1 MTRHRNRPSRR
12 AVLAAVGSTGLTLGA
27 GCVGGGEGG
36 TGGEGGEDGSK
47 DGTGDE
53 DGSASDTDD
62 WIASANNYDG
72 VVDRTG
78 ESTVTVGVGAA
89 EGLAFEPAAV
99 RVSAGTEVV
108 WEWTG
113 EGGQHNVVEEAGRFE
128 SDLHRE
134 AEASFAHVFEASGTY
149 RYICTP
155 HQASGM
161 RGAIEVVE

>member
-1 MTRHRNRPSRR
+1 MARHHNRPSRR
-12 AVLAAVGSTGLTLGA
+12 AVLAAVGSTALVFGS
-27 GCVGGGEGG
+27 GCVGGGTDEAGGQSG
-36 TGGEGGEDGSK
+36 TGGE
-47 DGTGDE
+47 DGTGGD
-53 DGSASDTDD
+53 DGSASGTDD

-89 EGLAFEPAAV
+89 GGLAFGPAAV

-108 WEWTG
+108 WDWTG
-113 EGGQHNVVEEAGRFE
+113 EGGQHNVVEENGRFE
-128 SDLHRE
+128 SDLYRE
-134 AEASFAHVFEASGTY
+134 AGSTFTHVFETAGTY

-161 RGAIEVVE
+161 RGAVEVVE